1 MIGNIT
7 PHIALKASSGFGPG
21 FDPLSYPKAKLK
33 ADIAIAETIKET
45 LDIRDPIELNEASLE
60 ILYFILSISINSAL
74 IISGDNISPPTK
86 GPINIITIHPCHQFI
101 GKTRKNKAIG
111 RAVKQIFHTIL
122 NPCFSIYLIQKG
134 IDKTRD
140 PNKTAIKAASVAEFV
155 CKTYLQYIGYIE
167 TISPRIAW
175 KKDWAKL

>member
-101 GKTRKNKAIG
+101 GKTRKNK
-111 RAVKQIFHTIL
+111 
-122 NPCFSIYLIQKG
+122 
-134 IDKTRD
+134 
-140 PNKTAIKAASVAEFV
+140 EFV